1 MPPRVRRTSSLR
13 RSRPRRKVEWADFQL
28 DGTSSIGF
36 TTIADLLST
45 YNALPGAS
53 SVGATVAR
61 VHARLWV
68 TSAQV
73 AGDGIA
79 TGFIVGEVNQVTAS
93 PGVANSTARLLST
106 VFNTQSD
113 WMMYQKW
120 NARPTQ
126 YSQEKGFLEWDIRAR
141 RRLPELRDTLL
152 FVFDN
157 INASATVSWSLHART
172 LLMLP

>member
-1 MPPRVRRTSSLR
+1 MPARHMAGRSFRS
-13 RSRPRRKVEWADFQL
+13 SRPGRKLEWADFQL
-28 DGTSSIGF
+28 D
-36 TTIADLLST
+36 TTTAVGSTVIADVLST
-45 YNALPGAS
+45 YAALPGAS
-53 SVGATVAR
+53 VVGATVAR

-68 TSAQV
+68 TSAQT

-79 TGFIVGEVNQVTAS
+79 TGWIIGEDNQVTAG
-93 PGVANSTARLLST
+93 PGVANSTARILST

-113 WMMYQKW
+113 WMLYQKW

-126 YSQEKGFLEWDIRAR
+126 YNQLKGFLEFDIKAR

-157 INASATVSWSLHART
+157 IDATGTVSWSLHART